1 MAKPAASSRRRSSRS
16 FQALVMPNHTTA
28 PAITTT
34 IAVPIAVATATRARS
49 DGVRVRI
56 RDRKFMAARPGY
68 CMRSTN
74 PTPRTV
80 CSSRGPPWASSLR
93 RRYPMKTS
101 TTLVS
106 AAKS

>member
-1 MAKPAASSRRRSSRS
+1 M
-16 FQALVMPNHTTA
+16 
-28 PAITTT
+28 
-34 IAVPIAVATATRARS
+34 AVPMAVATATRARS
-49 DGVRVRI
+49 DGVRVTI
-56 RDRKFMAARPGY
+56 RDNNFMAARPDY

-80 CSSRGPPWASSLR
+80 CSSRGPPLASSLR
-93 RRYPMKTS
+93 RRYPMNTS